1 MHDFYVCIAKFEDSG
16 KRFRQCRCT
25 ISSIPINNFVITSLR
40 FCQYRYIFKNMRSF
54 KNLPRGAKF
63 LHKCPFK
70 TAVITGGNAGIGF
83 ETALD
88 LAARG
93 AQVICLRRHRG

>member
-1 MHDFYVCIAKFEDSG
+1 
-16 KRFRQCRCT
+16 
-25 ISSIPINNFVITSLR
+25 
-40 FCQYRYIFKNMRSF
+40 MRSF

-93 AQVICLRRHRG
+93 AQVICLRRHRGEH